1 MSAHPM
7 LGEPV
12 CAIHCLAD
20 KVIMKRLAISG
31 LLAAALAGSAGL
43 ALAQDV
49 KTPEAPVETPDEPV
63 VTSDYQRGANEPQV
77 VITGDKDA
85 TFYEYRVN
93 GELREIKVV
102 PKVGPPYY
110 LVPAPDGW
118 IRQDQSQVRIPS
130 WVIFSW

>member
-1 MSAHPM
+1 MPASVLEGPWDVVHR
-7 LGEPV
+7 
-12 CAIHCLAD
+12 LAD
-20 KVIMKRLAISG
+20 KVIMKTLAISG
-31 LLAAALAGSAGL
+31 LLAVTLIWAASPVSA
-43 ALAQDV
+43 QEV
-49 KTPEAPVETPDEPV
+49 EKPEEPV
-63 VTSDYQRGANEPQV
+63 VTSDYQRDANEPQV
-77 VITGDKDA
+77 VITADEDA

-118 IRQDQSQVRIPS
+118 VRQDQSQLRIPS

>member
-1 MSAHPM
+1 
-7 LGEPV
+7 
-12 CAIHCLAD
+12 
-20 KVIMKRLAISG
+20 MKTLAISG
-31 LLAAALAGSAGL
+31 LLAVTLIWAASPVSA
-43 ALAQDV
+43 QEV
-49 KTPEAPVETPDEPV
+49 EKPEEPV
-63 VTSDYQRGANEPQV
+63 VTSDYQRDANEPQV
-77 VITGDKDA
+77 VITADEDA

-118 IRQDQSQVRIPS
+118 VRQDQSQLRIPS